1 MKTKHLGITGMTF
14 FGVFFFAISQAACV
28 VPSGQTASGNSASS
42 LNRGTAKRGLFGLS
56 DSQGAP
62 ADASSSTSAL
72 PSFPSL
78 GAPLTTRSAHARDTN
93 SPRSLPSTGGLV
105 KVEGNS
111 WRTGLPA
118 TRVFALLG
126 RSLSQAY
133 ILTRVD
139 RRNLSLQTDWDK
151 FFIDGRL
158 FRNRFVVSVFP
169 IGPRQTEVLIRN
181 NLEYFSGA
189 AGQSG
194 SQADGDWL
202 PSPDVTDEVAKL
214 VDGVNLQ
221 IQNAALTRARR

>member
-1 MKTKHLGITGMTF
+1 
-14 FGVFFFAISQAACV
+14 
-28 VPSGQTASGNSASS
+28 
-42 LNRGTAKRGLFGLS
+42 
-56 DSQGAP
+56 
-62 ADASSSTSAL
+62 
-72 PSFPSL
+72 
-78 GAPLTTRSAHARDTN
+78 
-93 SPRSLPSTGGLV
+93 
-105 KVEGNS
+105 
-111 WRTGLPA
+111 
-118 TRVFALLG
+118 
-126 RSLSQAY
+126 
-133 ILTRVD
+133 VD